1 MSVLL
6 GLFGQ
11 YVLAAV
17 VMTFVFPPIGLFL
30 LGFGFIVLLPVWI
43 VIAIAWWLWE
53 SILKIAGYS
62 D

>member
-11 YVLAAV
+11 YVLAATI
-17 VMTFVFPPIGLFL
+17 MTFVFPPIGLFL
-30 LGFGFIVLLPVWI
+30 LGFGFIVLLPFVL
-43 VIAIAWWLWE
+43 VVAVVWWLWE
-53 SILKIAGYS
+53 SISKIAGYS